1 MNGQATASA
10 QDFFGGGG
18 GIRTHER
25 LAPLQHFECCALVH
39 YATPPPAIVRAAV
52 SGVAAGPSGNMVA
65 GPSWPGGR
73 VAWGAMTGPIRGG
86 GRAGG
91 RARPE
96 SAV

>member
-52 SGVAAGPSGNMVA
+52 SGLAAVPSESMVAVPSG
-65 GPSWPGGR
+65 PGGR
-73 VAWGAMTGPIRGG
+73 VAWVTMTGPIGRS
-86 GRAGG
+86 GRADEG
-91 RARPE
+91 ARLE
-96 SAV
+96 SV